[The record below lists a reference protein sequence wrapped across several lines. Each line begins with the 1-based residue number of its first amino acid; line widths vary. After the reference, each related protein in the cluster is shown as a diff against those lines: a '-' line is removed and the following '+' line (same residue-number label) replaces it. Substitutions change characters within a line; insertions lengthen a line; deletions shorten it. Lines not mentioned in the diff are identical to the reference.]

1 MLRRVSYYFINT
13 NEASDL
19 CCLLKYST
27 VGSEGNNL
35 KWFLEKSLLNFPSS
49 KKTFLIN
56 NSIKSRDSQIHLL

>member
-1 MLRRVSYYFINT
+1 MNELLFHQYKWSLRFMLFTKIFNG
-13 NEASDL
+13 
-19 CCLLKYST
+19 
-27 VGSEGNNL
+27 GSEENNL